1 MRVGVYGD
9 VPPVHVIVASEDPW
23 LKFTVDGCKVNVGVD
38 RGETNDNVETLEYS
52 IEQLPL
58 VHVQPELEHAS
69 ACIVNGP
76 DLGVILNVN
85 RLPVQSNVSPYVKV
99 SVLEPALVPLGV

>member
-1 MRVGVYGD
+1 MYGD
-9 VPPVHVIVASEDPW
+9 VPPVHVIVASEEVWPE
-23 LKFTVDGCKVNVGVD
+23 FIAVGCRVNVGVD
-38 RGETNDNVETLEYS
+38 RGETNDNVETPESS
-52 IEQLPL
+52 IEQLLASL
-58 VHVQPELEHAS
+58 VHEPPELEHAS